1 MLIIQSLMKLLQIL
15 NSQTSPSQLAAGVA
29 FGMII
34 GLGPF
39 FVWHNLIVFL
49 LVCLFRVNLSM
60 FFWSILVFS
69 VVGFVFDPLFDSI
82 GYWVLVDWSFAR
94 PLWIWVSSAP
104 ILPFFRL
111 NNTIVMGSLA
121 FSLCMFGPIFFL
133 ATYAVKK
140 YRTHWRA
147 LILNS
152 RYFGILK
159 TTKLYSFYL
168 KYEAAKEKWSQ
179 FI

>member
-1 MLIIQSLMKLLQIL
+1 MIIIQSLMKLLQIL

-29 FGMII
+29 FGMIV
-34 GLGPF
+34 GLSPF
-39 FVWHNLIVFL
+39 FAWHNLIVFL

-60 FFWSILVFS
+60 FFWSVAGFS
-69 VVGFVFDPLFDSI
+69 VLGFILDPLFDI
-82 GYWVLVDWSFAR
+82 LGYWILVDWSFAR
-94 PLWIWVSSAP
+94 PWWIWISSAP

-121 FSLCMFGPIFFL
+121 FSLFLFGPVFFL

-152 RYFGILK
+152 KYFGILK
-159 TTKLYSFYL
+159 TTRLYALYL
-168 KYEAAKEKWSQ
+168 RYEAAKEKWGQ
-179 FI
+179 LL